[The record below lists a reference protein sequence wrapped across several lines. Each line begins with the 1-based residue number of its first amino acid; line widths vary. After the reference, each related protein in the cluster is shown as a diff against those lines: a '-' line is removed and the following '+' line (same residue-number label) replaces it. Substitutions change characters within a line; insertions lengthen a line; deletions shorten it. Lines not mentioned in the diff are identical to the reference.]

1 MVDVGKGSARVVWA
15 GHQEV
20 GRGRRPLW
28 GQMSELGSTVQGVT
42 LHFGVSISALL
53 ALLCGH
59 TACLCL
65 TPRRSWE
72 ASSKQQAASSMRC
85 LQAPVSILPMHLLC
99 TQVLSTLFLY
109 PVPAA
114 SSLYIVGAC

>member
-1 MVDVGKGSARVVWA
+1 MVDVGKGSARVVRA

-28 GQMSELGSTVQGVT
+28 EQRSELWSTVQAAT

-59 TACLCL
+59 TVCVPLIADMGEGSLSN
-65 TPRRSWE
+65 PPSPFKVVGGRQPWS
-72 ASSKQQAASSMRC
+72 
-85 LQAPVSILPMHLLC
+85 LQVPVS
-99 TQVLSTLFLY
+99 STSCVSFLHTG
-109 PVPAA
+109 P
-114 SSLYIVGAC
+114 